1 MNTNRRRAKLTVDG
15 VGRIK
20 IMLHFGI
27 EGKAIAEQFGVKAA
41 TISHI
46 AVGTAWKDVQVDF
59 EQFSAGHCVG
69 CGKFLIDGL
78 DELIYLHSD
87 DAYACGQS
95 CIEGVRD

>member
-46 AVGTAWKDVQVDF
+46 AG
-59 EQFSAGHCVG
+59 
-69 CGKFLIDGL
+69 
-78 DELIYLHSD
+78 
-87 DAYACGQS
+87 
-95 CIEGVRD
+95 